1 MGGYIAYTLE
11 HDREEQGT
19 VLLKSALK
27 NPQGKG
33 TKYEELVTKITYHIQ
48 DQRNPEPWEAM
59 ERAIFPVLED
69 FPDKRTQRLLPQW
82 KKEVA
87 DRLQWLRPRPAP
99 VRQSTYSDPL
109 AETDTTVYTFCGV
122 MFPRWQRVYH
132 YRTED
137 ETLAV
142 GDKVLVPGR
151 DGPTEVEVVSI
162 EKCLRKTAPYP
173 VDRAKFVVG
182 RCEKRKPE

>member
-1 MGGYIAYTLE
+1 M
-11 HDREEQGT
+11 
-19 VLLKSALK
+19 
-27 NPQGKG
+27 
-33 TKYEELVTKITYHIQ
+33 TKITYHIQ

-87 DRLQWLRPRPAP
+87 DRLQWLRPRSEP
-99 VRQSTYSDPL
+99 VRQSMYSDPL

-151 DGPTEVEVVSI
+151 DGPTEAEVVSI

-182 RCEKRKPE
+182 RVQ

>member
-1 MGGYIAYTLE
+1 M
-11 HDREEQGT
+11 
-19 VLLKSALK
+19 
-27 NPQGKG
+27 
-33 TKYEELVTKITYHIQ
+33 
-48 DQRNPEPWEAM
+48 
-59 ERAIFPVLED
+59 
-69 FPDKRTQRLLPQW
+69 
-82 KKEVA
+82 
-87 DRLQWLRPRPAP
+87 
-99 VRQSTYSDPL
+99 YSDPL

-137 ETLAV
+137 ETLTV

-151 DGPTEVEVVSI
+151 DGPTEAEVVSI

-182 RCEKRKPE
+182 DARSESQSKSERIYGDGGKMQIIDNVNATLKTDLQENIKKAVKSQLRLPASLSMPIRN

>member
-1 MGGYIAYTLE
+1 M
-11 HDREEQGT
+11 
-19 VLLKSALK
+19 
-27 NPQGKG
+27 
-33 TKYEELVTKITYHIQ
+33 VTKITYHIQ

-59 ERAIFPVLED
+59 ERAIFPVLEV

-87 DRLQWLRPRPAP
+87 DRLQWLRPRSEP
-99 VRQSTYSDPL
+99 VRQSMYSDPL

-142 GDKVLVPGR
+142 VPGR
-151 DGPTEVEVVSI
+151 DGPTEAEVVSI

-182 RCEKRKPE
+182 RVQ